1 MSGLFG
7 LIVDLDGTLCDSAH
21 RDHHAANKEWEQFH
35 SLSSL
40 DVPKRL
46 TAEIVKVLAEKEWLI
61 VACTGRNKK
70 WEPATIAWLTTHGI
84 PIDFILMRPDDNY
97 EPDHE
102 LKIRM
107 AKEFMA
113 MLHSQSREW
122 LVLDDR
128 EKVVEAW
135 RNAGFTCWQVSPGGY

>member
-1 MSGLFG
+1 MSERFG
-7 LIVDLDGTLCDSAH
+7 LIVDLDGTLCDSSH
-21 RDHHAANKEWEQFH
+21 RDHLAAQKEWEEFH
-35 SLSSL
+35 SLAFL
-40 DVPKRL
+40 DRPKKL
-46 TAEIVKVLAEKEWLI
+46 TGKIVNILEEQDWLI
-61 VACTGRNKK
+61 VACTGRNEK
-70 WEPATIAWLTTHGI
+70 WRPATIAWLNTHGI
-84 PIDFILMRPDDNY
+84 AIDFVLMRPDDNY

-107 AKEFMA
+107 AQEFIA
-113 MLHSQSREW
+113 PLAPKEW